1 LESERIFPSRQ
12 SAALKVKQRFTRFTM
27 LSEMKISNATFVASA
42 VQRFSGTYPRFR
54 NSSALLVGALLTV
67 R

>member
-1 LESERIFPSRQ
+1 LESERIFPSRL
-12 SAALKVKQRFTRFTM
+12 SAALKVKQPSTRFTM